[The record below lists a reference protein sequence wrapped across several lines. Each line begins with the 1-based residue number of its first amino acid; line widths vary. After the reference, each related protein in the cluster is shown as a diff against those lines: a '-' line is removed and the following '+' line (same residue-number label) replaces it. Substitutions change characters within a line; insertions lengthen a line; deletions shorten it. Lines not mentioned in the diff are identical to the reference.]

1 MSELKSLKF
10 FCGSLMDPL
19 FEVFEILDN
28 NEHQEY
34 QNVLNDIKSL
44 DSDELDK
51 FVDQNHINEMIGRQ
65 EDKETARRAYFLI
78 HILQSQIN
86 EERKNKLTE
95 ITKRQAPY
103 NSSNLSE
110 VEISDNQLV
119 KMDVFN
125 LSQYNLMLNDMVYM
139 ICPVTEGSNSSYW
152 LYQAIFKQQIQNNIN
167 FKIRLDPLKE
177 IQKEHYNPMMYK
189 MHVHGKPLDW
199 DNLKTLRFDDFGQ
212 WFNEKDYEKAGF
224 TDYVWSPKKD
234 NTIHFTC
241 EEVPKLNYKGIQS
254 SRYFHAIFDKKS
266 GKINHCDGAIRFYTE
281 DELTNRVQ
289 FQVKDP
295 EARKVG
301 KRIKIF
307 QFDSKDNNYI
317 ELTQNDFCD
326 LAVNFFVW
334 NQDVMNYFN

>member
-1 MSELKSLKF
+1 MSKLKSLKF
-10 FCGSLMDPL
+10 FCGSLMDPM

-28 NEHQEY
+28 KEHEEH
-34 QNVLNDIKSL
+34 QNVLSDIKSL
-44 DSDELDK
+44 DPDELEKFIDK
-51 FVDQNHINEMIGRQ
+51 YHINEMIGRQ
-65 EDKETARRAYFLI
+65 EDKETARRAHFLVYV
-78 HILQSQIN
+78 LQRQIN
-86 EERKNKLTE
+86 EQRKSKLTE

-103 NSSNLSE
+103 DSSNLIE
-110 VEISDNQLV
+110 VEINDNQLV

-125 LSQYNLMLNDMVYM
+125 LSHYNLMLNDMVYM
-139 ICPVTEGSNSSYW
+139 ICPVNEGSNSSYW
-152 LYQAIFKQQIQNNIN
+152 LSQAIFKQQIQNNIN

-177 IQKEHYNPMMYK
+177 IHKDQYNPMMYK

-199 DNLKTLRFDDFGQ
+199 DRLRTLRFDDFGQ
-212 WFNEKDYEKAGF
+212 WFNEKDYEKDGF

-241 EEVPKLNYKGIQS
+241 EEVPKLEHNGIQS
-254 SRYFHAIFDKKS
+254 SRYFHAIFDKVS

-307 QFDSKDNNYI
+307 QFDSKDNNDI
-317 ELTQNDFCD
+317 ELGQDDFCD

-334 NQDVMNYFN
+334 NQDVINYFN